1 MNKPKLILS
10 TTSPYARRVRMAA
23 LENNIDFEVIVDVP
37 WNENTGVIKLNPLG
51 KVPVWITKDD
61 EAIFDSRVIVE
72 LLENQNGYKF
82 SSPNPAQY
90 LQIKQIEALAEG
102 IMDASLCLFAERRK
116 RPEDLQHPWWI
127 DRQFSKLHRGLE
139 QLQDMLGS
147 QQFLFDKRLTVAD
160 FAFISA
166 LGYVQLRFSEDF
178 SLKEKYPALIKYYE
192 NHMQRESVKA
202 TVPVL

>member
-10 TTSPYARRVRMAA
+10 TTSPYARRVRLAA
-23 LENNIDFEVIVDVP
+23 LENNVDFEVIVDVP
-37 WNENTGVIKLNPLG
+37 WNDNTGVIKFNPLG
-51 KVPVWITKDD
+51 KVPVWITKDN
-61 EAIFDSRVIVE
+61 EAIVDSRVIVE

-82 SSPNPAQY
+82 SSPNPTQY
-90 LQIKQIEALAEG
+90 LEIKRIEALAEG

-127 DRQFSKLHRGLE
+127 DRQFGKLHRGLE
-139 QLQDMLGS
+139 HLQNILGS
-147 QQFLFDKRLTVAD
+147 QQFLFGRRLTVAD
-160 FAFISA
+160 FALISA

-178 SLKEKYPALIKYYE
+178 SLKEKYPVLMNYYE
-192 NHMQRESVKA
+192 KQMQRESVKA